1 MAICGVIFAACA
13 DYLGY
18 LFTDDEEVVRAVAE
32 IAYIAALFQLADGGQ
47 ARQRVRP
54 SRPIILVHASVPLGQ
69 SFFFLTDR
77 AALFVRAYA
86 QGAAGGVFRGMGK
99 QLTVMKRNLL
109 GFWVLGLPAGG
120 LLCFVAGMRLPGLW
134 WGLTVGLSVTT
145 AISVAHLSMIDWELE
160 RDLAIERGLKNGSR
174 DGDGDADGGDDANDD
189 DVVAEAAYVRGEREN
204 GGKYDNVV

>member
-1 MAICGVIFAACA
+1 
-13 DYLGY
+13 
-18 LFTDDEEVVRAVAE
+18 
-32 IAYIAALFQLADGGQ
+32 
-47 ARQRVRP
+47 
-54 SRPIILVHASVPLGQ
+54 
-69 SFFFLTDR
+69 
-77 AALFVRAYA
+77 
-86 QGAAGGVFRGMGK
+86 MGK

-145 AISVAHLSMIDWELE
+145 AISVAHLSIIDWELE

>member
-1 MAICGVIFAACA
+1 
-13 DYLGY
+13 
-18 LFTDDEEVVRAVAE
+18 
-32 IAYIAALFQLADGGQ
+32 
-47 ARQRVRP
+47 
-54 SRPIILVHASVPLGQ
+54 
-69 SFFFLTDR
+69 
-77 AALFVRAYA
+77 
-86 QGAAGGVFRGMGK
+86 MGK

-160 RDLAIERGLKNGSR
+160 RDLAIERGLKNG
-174 DGDGDADGGDDANDD
+174 D